1 MIKNIVI
8 IGAGDFGKEVAWLID
23 DINKVSPAYKILG
36 YLDDDVNK
44 QSQMLNGYSV
54 LGTVNDLYEL
64 RKSNNVCA
72 VIAIQNGDIRK
83 RIVDK
88 FSDFDNWETLFH
100 PSVNI
105 SDTSLIGKGC
115 ILCAGTNVS
124 VNTVIGSH
132 CLFNISATVGHDCII
147 GNYVSAMSGSCICGH
162 VTVRNFAYLSTN
174 CTVVPGKTVGS
185 HSVVGA
191 GSVVIRN
198 VRDNT
203 TVMGVPSKK
212 VEF

>member
-1 MIKNIVI
+1 MMKNIVI

-23 DINKVSPAYKILG
+23 DMNKASPAYKILG
-36 YLDDDVNK
+36 YLDDDVSK
-44 QSQMLNGYSV
+44 QGQKLNVYSV
-54 LGTVNDLYEL
+54 LGTTDIFYKLYEN
-64 RKSNNVCA
+64 SDVCA
-72 VIAIQNGDIRK
+72 VIAMQNGAIRK

-88 FSDFDNWETLFH
+88 FSDFDNWETLVH

-105 SDTSLIGKGC
+105 SGTSSIGKGC

-162 VTVRNFAYLSTN
+162 VTVRDFAYLSTN

-203 TVMGVPSKK
+203 TVMGVPAKK